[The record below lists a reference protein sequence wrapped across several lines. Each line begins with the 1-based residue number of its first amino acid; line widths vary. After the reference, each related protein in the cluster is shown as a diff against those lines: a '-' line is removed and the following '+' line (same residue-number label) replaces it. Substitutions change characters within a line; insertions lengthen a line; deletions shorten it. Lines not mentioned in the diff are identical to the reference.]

1 MTEIDIQ
8 IMFQEKMVK
17 EYRDRD
23 PARSYGP
30 PINHHRKPTTW
41 QAWSHQ
47 IEAINEDF
55 EASFAH
61 CHTNICVISHGL
73 TTKASAHNQKKMKLP
88 ASDLVQIIED
98 AHDWEVC
105 KPINNL
111 HASYTILLD
120 FVDMVCKPALPVIP
134 TANVISDCVAF
145 SYQVLCDATKNFDPT
160 ISKIDHFGTV
170 FKAIIN
176 HQGRDREVAIKR
188 LSYDGFHT
196 AAMNEEFKQE
206 IWRVST
212 VRHKNI
218 VSLLGYGLPEANSPL
233 LMVTPLHSSL
243 FKHLYEGQKRWLN
256 WQARFKI
263 AMGVAEGLA

>member
-73 TTKASAHNQKKMKLP
+73 TTKVNSLTFMLHHVLDNG
-88 ASDLVQIIED
+88 QI
-98 AHDWEVC
+98 H
-105 KPINNL
+105 
-111 HASYTILLD
+111 ILA
-120 FVDMVCKPALPVIP
+120 FVEGHP
-134 TANVISDCVAF
+134 
-145 SYQVLCDATKNFDPT
+145 
-160 ISKIDHFGTV
+160 
-170 FKAIIN
+170 
-176 HQGRDREVAIKR
+176 
-188 LSYDGFHT
+188 
-196 AAMNEEFKQE
+196 
-206 IWRVST
+206 
-212 VRHKNI
+212 
-218 VSLLGYGLPEANSPL
+218 YGKS
-233 LMVTPLHSSL
+233 
-243 FKHLYEGQKRWLN
+243 
-256 WQARFKI
+256 
-263 AMGVAEGLA
+263 